1 MKTKTIVCLDFDG
14 TIVRGNWHYNFKE
27 SSYVPIT
34 DRAGLIVNGTLDS
47 NTLPNEEYIANID
60 AMKQYARKLL
70 ECQDTSFKNPE
81 GLKNIISTL
90 LKQGDCVAITSF
102 SRYPHAIDE
111 ALKNLG
117 LLPEEIVKIAVI
129 CGMPLEDAEEIG
141 KSQHIERAMAM
152 YNITSPANVL
162 LVDDTFDNT
171 LAARKQGCKAI
182 LVQPNDHTYLEKIL
196 KFEDDDIQPLK
207 ISNFQYKADASM
219 ILNSIGAKIALL
231 KQPTKSNSDGDQSK
245 NSTAST
251 NTDLGKYDSKT
262 NLSLVGE
269 VSEDQL
275 QQWLDEQ

>member
-47 NTLPNEEYIANID
+47 DMLPNEEYMANID

-70 ECQDTSFKNPE
+70 QYQDTSFKNLE

-111 ALKNLG
+111 TLKNLG
-117 LLPEEIVKIAVI
+117 LLPEEIIKIAVI
-129 CGMPLEDAEEIG
+129 CGMPLGDVEEIG

-171 LAARKQGCKAI
+171 LAARKQGYKAI
-182 LVQPNDHTYLEKIL
+182 LVQPKDHTYLEKIL
-196 KFEDDDIQPLK
+196 KFEDDDIPPLK
-207 ISNFQYKADASM
+207 ISNFHYKVDPGM
-219 ILNSIGAKIALL
+219 ILNSIGAKIALF
-231 KQPTKSNSDGDQSK
+231 KQQRKQSNSDGDQSTT
-245 NSTAST
+245 STTST

-262 NLSLVGE
+262 DLSLVGE
-269 VSEDQL
+269 VTEEQL
-275 QQWLDEQ
+275 QQ